1 MNTYTHH
8 ISFYVAILNNI
19 CLANEI
25 WCTYQRST
33 IVNGPSRHD
42 SIGRKSL
49 GRFLDVLLLF
59 FHRTCFNSIYTIRRR
74 SISVLFSRYI
84 VYTSSNVFPNSENV
98 GRSDGSYFQHW
109 SIIWY
114 NSDVAWGGLGNC
126 WWLGALILLIILRE
140 KKKESFF
147 LSVRFPSGV
156 IKRNRIWKFI
166 VTNFCSQ
173 LVHIQKTLINY

>member
-1 MNTYTHH
+1 MNTYTH
-8 ISFYVAILNNI
+8 IIFLFFVAILNNI

-25 WCTYQRST
+25 WCTYHRSR

-42 SIGRKSL
+42 SIERKSL

-74 SISVLFSRYI
+74 SISVLFSRHI

-114 NSDVAWGGLGNC
+114 NSDVAWGGLGNR

-140 KKKESFF
+140 KKKGKF
-147 LSVRFPSGV
+147 LFVCEISIGGY
-156 IKRNRIWKFI
+156 KK
-166 VTNFCSQ
+166 
-173 LVHIQKTLINY
+173 K